1 MSPKTQKLMENYS
14 LTMIRQHMDQIPEFS
29 FPSGIGIRTYR
40 PDERNIWTRIQRAAE
55 MFFDI
60 DDQLFNREFGRD
72 FKAMEDRCFFLTDHG
87 KEIGTVTA
95 WWQQDWRGQEWG
107 QIHWVAITPGFQR
120 KGLSKP
126 MMSVAMQRLKKSH
139 ERCFLITS
147 SRRIAAIKVYFDFGF
162 YPDFESE
169 NSQEAWAEVA
179 SILDH
184 AILKECGF

>member
-1 MSPKTQKLMENYS
+1 
-14 LTMIRQHMDQIPEFS
+14 MIRQHMDQIPEFS

-72 FKAMEDRCFFLTDHG
+72 FKAMENRCFFLTDHG

-107 QIHWVAITPGFQR
+107 QIHWVAILLTFRGKDSLNQ
-120 KGLSKP
+120 
-126 MMSVAMQRLKKSH
+126 
-139 ERCFLITS
+139 
-147 SRRIAAIKVYFDFGF
+147 
-162 YPDFESE
+162 
-169 NSQEAWAEVA
+169 
-179 SILDH
+179 
-184 AILKECGF
+184 